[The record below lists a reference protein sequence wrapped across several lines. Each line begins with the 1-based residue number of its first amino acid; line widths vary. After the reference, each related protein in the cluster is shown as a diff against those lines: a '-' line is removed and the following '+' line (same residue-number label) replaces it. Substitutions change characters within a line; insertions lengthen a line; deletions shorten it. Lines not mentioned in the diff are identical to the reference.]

1 MNYVSAK
8 EAKRILQI
16 TPITLMHWKDSGKIK
31 YKRFSQRKILYDVDS
46 VLNNEEYSDS
56 VLNTKNVIYARVSG
70 SSQKE
75 DLNNQIETIKN
86 YLLNNGIKVDNIYS
100 DIASGMNED
109 RNQFNDLLES
119 VFKREVKTVYITF
132 KDRLSRFGFN
142 YFKKIFFYFG
152 TEIFIL
158 DENEE
163 TSKTYQQELSEDLIA
178 IIHTYS
184 TKLYGDR
191 KNKLKEINKILE
203 ETNKNNDNEL

>member
-8 EAKRILQI
+8 EARRILQI

-163 TSKTYQQELSEDLIA
+163 TSKTYQQELSEDLIE

-184 TKLYGDR
+184 TKLYRDR

-203 ETNKNNDNEL
+203 ETNKNNVNEL

>member
-8 EAKRILQI
+8 EARRILQI

-86 YLLNNGIKVDNIYS
+86 YLLNNGIKADNIYS

-109 RNQFNDLLES
+109 RKQFNDLLES

-163 TSKTYQQELSEDLIA
+163 TSKTYQQELSEDLIE

-184 TKLYGDR
+184 MKLYRDR

-203 ETNKNNDNEL
+203 ETNKNNVNEL